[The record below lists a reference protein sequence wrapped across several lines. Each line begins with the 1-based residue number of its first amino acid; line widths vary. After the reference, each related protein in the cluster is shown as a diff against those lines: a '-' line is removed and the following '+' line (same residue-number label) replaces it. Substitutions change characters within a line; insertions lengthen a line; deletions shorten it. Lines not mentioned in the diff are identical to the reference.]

1 MALDKD
7 TLEAGLTVLFAGLDA
22 DASNEDKAQSIAS
35 GLTTLIEEYIK
46 SGELT
51 TTITG
56 TVDGSSVTGTGTG
69 NLT

>member
-7 TLEAGLTVLFAGLDA
+7 TLEAGISTLFSGLDNTL
-22 DASNEDKAQSIAS
+22 SVEESSQKIAS
-35 GLTTLIEEYIK
+35 TLATLIEEYVK

-51 TTITG
+51 TTISG